1 MPLSPA
7 TRNLLFALVALFL
20 LAISSV
26 SVIAQNE
33 QAVVLRLGKPDR
45 MINRFTP
52 GSADGSGVI
61 VHIPFVEQVIRLDRS
76 LVSFAVQGVAVRSS
90 DGQQRQLDFTGK
102 YRIIDP
108 VRLVNSVGS
117 EEKLTAELAS
127 VLPALVQSE
136 FGRLDSATMA
146 LPGADGA
153 WQRITAA
160 LDARAR
166 AYGVQVIDLRVQ
178 RTVLT
183 EGALQATYG
192 RMKDDREA
200 QALSIADNGLQQ
212 ALRIRTEAEIS
223 AARIIGEGAAR
234 DPEFYDFYRAMI
246 SYERMFADPKAKG
259 RSTLILSPDSP
270 YLRAMNERN

>member
-1 MPLSPA
+1 M
-7 TRNLLFALVALFL
+7 LFALTALAL
-20 LAISSV
+20 LGLSSI
-26 SVIAQNE
+26 SVIAQDE
-33 QAVVLRLGKPDR
+33 QAVVLRMGKPDR
-45 MINRFTP
+45 MVNRFTP
-52 GSADGSGVI
+52 GGSASPGVI
-61 VHIPFVEQVIRLDRS
+61 FHIPFAERVVRLERS
-76 LVSFAVQGVAVRSS
+76 LVSFAVQGVGVRSS
-90 DGQQRQLDFTGK
+90 DGQLRQLDFSGK

-108 VRLVNSVGS
+108 VRMVRTAGS
-117 EEKLTAELAS
+117 EQQLARELAA
-127 VLPALVQSE
+127 VLPGLVQAE
-136 FGRLDSATMA
+136 FGRLDAAAMA
-146 LPGADGA
+146 LPGAVGA

-160 LDARAR
+160 LDARTR

-183 EGALQATYG
+183 EGALQATLA

-200 QALSIADNGLQQ
+200 QALSIADSGVQQ
-212 ALRIRTEAEIS
+212 ALRIRTEAEIA

-259 RSTLILSPDSP
+259 RSTLILAPDSP